1 MIGTHLSIINNQF
14 GHVMAKQLTI
24 FVENRAGRL
33 QSISENLHRSNI
45 DIRAFTIQDRGD
57 YGLLKL
63 IVDKPNDAY
72 LALADLGCA
81 CALKDILAISGP
93 DQPGNF
99 HRLTSALAENDIN
112 IVDAYGFVLQPHK
125 TGVCCMEVDKPQMA
139 KAAEIV
145 RQAGFAVLEDE
156 ELYSL

>member
-1 MIGTHLSIINNQF
+1 
-14 GHVMAKQLTI
+14 MAKQLTI
-24 FVENRAGRL
+24 FVENRPGRL
-33 QSISENLHRSNI
+33 QSISENLQKSNI

-57 YGLLKL
+57 YGLLRL
-63 IVDKPNDAY
+63 IVDKPNEAY

-81 CALKDILAISGP
+81 CALRDVLAVSVP

-99 HRLTSALAENDIN
+99 HKLASALAVNSIN
-112 IVDAYGFVLQPHK
+112 VLDAYGFVLQPHR
-125 TGVCCMEVDKPQMA
+125 TGVCCMEIDKAQMA
-139 KAAEIV
+139 KAEETV

>member
-1 MIGTHLSIINNQF
+1 
-14 GHVMAKQLTI
+14 MAKQVTI

-33 QSISENLHRSNI
+33 KSIAENLHKSNI

-57 YGLLKL
+57 YGLLRL

-81 CALKDILAISGP
+81 CALKDILAVSVP

-99 HRLTSALAENDIN
+99 HTLTAVLAEHGIN
-112 IVDAYGFVLQPHK
+112 ITDAYGFVLQPHK
-125 TGVCCMEVDKPQMA
+125 TGVCCMEIDPAQLA
-139 KAAEIV
+139 KAAEV
-145 RQAGFAVLEDE
+145 AGQAGFAVLEDE

>member
-1 MIGTHLSIINNQF
+1 
-14 GHVMAKQLTI
+14 MAKQLTI

-33 QSISENLHRSNI
+33 KSISKNLQRSHI
-45 DIRAFTIQDRGD
+45 DIRAFTIQDKGD

-63 IVDKPNDAY
+63 IVDRPEEAH

-81 CALKDILAISGP
+81 CALKDILAISVP

-99 HRLTSALAENDIN
+99 HRLTSALAEHNIN
-112 IVDAYGFVLQPHK
+112 VMDAYGFVLQPHN
-125 TGVCCMEVDKPQMA
+125 TGVCCMEVDQPQLM
-139 KAAEIV
+139 KAEEIV
-145 RQAGFAVLEDE
+145 TAAGFQVLRDE

>member
-1 MIGTHLSIINNQF
+1 
-14 GHVMAKQLTI
+14 MAKQLTI
-24 FVENRAGRL
+24 FVENRPGRL
-33 QSISENLHRSNI
+33 QSIAQNLQQSNI

-57 YGLLKL
+57 YGLLRL

-81 CALKDILAISGP
+81 CALKDVLAVSVP

-99 HRLTSALAENDIN
+99 YKLTAALAANGIN
-112 IVDAYGFVLQPHK
+112 VLDAYGFVLRPHQ
-125 TGVCCMEVDKPQMA
+125 TGICCVEIDKPQMA
-139 KAAEIV
+139 KAEEVV

-156 ELYSL
+156 ELYGL

>member
-1 MIGTHLSIINNQF
+1 
-14 GHVMAKQLTI
+14 MAKQLTI

-33 QSISENLHRSNI
+33 KAITDNLRKSNI

-63 IVDKPNDAY
+63 IVDKPNEAY

-81 CALKDILAISGP
+81 CALKEILAISVP

-99 HRLTSALAENDIN
+99 HRLTSALAEHNVNVI
-112 IVDAYGFVLQPHK
+112 DAYGFVLQPHK
-125 TGVCCMEVDKPQMA
+125 TGVCCMEIDQPQLM
-139 KAAEIV
+139 KAEEIV
-145 RQAGFAVLEDE
+145 TGAGFTVLQDE